1 LARFLSYCGFGA
13 RTAPV
18 TDPLHEV
25 GGPTTA
31 WTTVNTA
38 ENFPGVATPLG
49 WTFWRDPLERGMKG
63 AFHDLG
69 VLPRAAVTVPESVD
83 DRFSAAVY
91 GRFAANV
98 DCLRRMADRM
108 PGTSGEALELQLL
121 GSVRPGVPSYPARR
135 RYPVVAAKMPAA
147 VLRLPARLARL
158 RAETDTWW
166 REVTAPGALHTP
178 EGARAVLADAARRFE
193 KVMRPHSIITLL
205 GTGIFDQVAAL
216 AARSGHPGLET
227 SLVTGYGE
235 IEEARCAA
243 DLWRVGRGELP
254 LEAFLATHG
263 YHAPTEA
270 EISSLAWREDA
281 TPVRRLIERYAEL
294 PDSAS
299 PQARA
304 LRQRQER
311 ESAQARLLGGLR
323 GGARAT
329 ARLRLDITK
338 RYVPLREVGK
348 AAFLQTIDGG
358 RAAARWLGGWL
369 VEQGVLAEPGDVYF
383 LTVAELLREQPPG
396 DARELVEQRRAAF
409 LRYRAMRL
417 PDQWVGV
424 PELVSDRFE
433 VDATRAA
440 SVTGIAV
447 SPGVVEG
454 VARVVLDAQAAELEP
469 DEILVCKTTDP
480 SWASFFLVAG
490 AVVIDIG
497 GPLSH
502 GAIVAREL
510 GIPCVINTGSGTQA
524 IRTGDYLRVDG
535 GTGTVE
541 IIRPALTQP

>member
-1 LARFLSYCGFGA
+1 M
-13 RTAPV
+13 

-69 VLPRAAVTVPESVD
+69 VLPCSAVTVPESVD

-98 DCLRRMADRM
+98 DCLRQMADRM

-121 GSVRPGVPSYPARR
+121 GSVRSGLPSYPARR
-135 RYPVVAAKMPAA
+135 RYPFVAAKMPAA
-147 VLRLPARLARL
+147 VLRLPSRLARL

-166 REVTAPGALHTP
+166 REVTAPGALSTP
-178 EGARAVLADAARRFE
+178 ARARVVLADAARRFE
-193 KVMRPHSIITLL
+193 EVMRPHSITTLL
-205 GTGIFDQVAAL
+205 GTGIFNQVAAL
-216 AARSGHPGLET
+216 SARSGHPGLET
-227 SLVTGYGE
+227 SLITGYGE
-235 IEEARCAA
+235 IEETRSAA
-243 DLWRVGRGELP
+243 HLWRVARGEQT
-254 LEAFLATHG
+254 LEAFLANHG

-270 EISSLAWREDA
+270 EISSLAWREEPA
-281 TPVRRLIERYAEL
+281 PVRRLLERYAEL
-294 PDSAS
+294 PESAS
-299 PQARA
+299 PEVRA
-304 LRQRQER
+304 LLQRQER
-311 ESAQARLLGGLR
+311 ESAEARLLGDLR
-323 GGARAT
+323 GAARAA
-329 ARLRLDITK
+329 ARLQLSITK

-348 AAFLQTIDGG
+348 AAFLQTIDGA

-383 LTVAELLREQPPG
+383 LTVAELLQEEPLG
-396 DARELVEQRRAAF
+396 AAREVVEQRRAAF
-409 LRYRAMRL
+409 ERYRAMRL

-424 PELVSDRFE
+424 PEPVPDSVEADPSR
-433 VDATRAA
+433 ATK
-440 SVTGIAV
+440 VTGMAV

-454 VARVVLDAQAAELEP
+454 MARVVLDTDAGELEP
-469 DEILVCKTTDP
+469 REILVCKTTDP

-510 GIPCVINTGSGTQA
+510 GIPCVINTGSGTQT

-535 GTGTVE
+535 GAGTVE
-541 IIRPALTQP
+541 IIRPALTQA